1 MNVRFGNAVLTAG
14 RPTAGEADAAG
25 ATDGGRR
32 ASDAEGTD
40 DAEETETDEGEEAET
55 DEGAGAE
62 GKHPLKPK
70 AKAAV
75 VEKAVVERR
84 QRMVVAPG
92 GLAHVHDTSQ
102 ITGREHDRDG

>member
-25 ATDGGRR
+25 ATDGG
-32 ASDAEGTD
+32 GTD

-102 ITGREHDRDG
+102 ITGREHDRDR

>member
-25 ATDGGRR
+25 ATDGRRR

-40 DAEETETDEGEEAET
+40 DAEETET

-75 VEKAVVERR
+75 VERAVVERR
-84 QRMVVAPG
+84 RRMVVAPG

-102 ITGREHDRDG
+102 ITGREHDRDR